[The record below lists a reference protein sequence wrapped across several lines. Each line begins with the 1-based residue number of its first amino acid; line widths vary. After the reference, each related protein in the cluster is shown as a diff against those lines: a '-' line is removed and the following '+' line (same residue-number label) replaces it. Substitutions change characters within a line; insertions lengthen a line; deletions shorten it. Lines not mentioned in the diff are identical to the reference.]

1 MTVTSVD
8 ELRQTALSAGPAL
21 ELASAEAV
29 IEWAVD
35 TFGSRFCITSSMSDG
50 VLAHLASRVA
60 PGIDVVFVDT
70 GYHFAETIGTR
81 DAVRGHLAGQRRHL
95 GAYHLSPQA
104 RRDIW
109 FRSVVTR
116 SRPLLPTAQ
125 SDAAY
130 RGIERV

>member
-81 DAVRGHLAGQRRHL
+81 DAVEATLPVNVVTLAPTIS
-95 GAYHLSPQA
+95 SPQA